1 MIHFNFLRQIS
12 DKKETISLEEIK
24 NIDEYNK
31 IRGQLFEI
39 YKTKCMNNKIYTN
52 ECKLVYNLLFGLY
65 ENDQQWRTT

>member
-24 NIDEYNK
+24 NIEEYNK

-39 YKTKCMNNKIYTN
+39 YKTN
-52 ECKLVYNLLFGLY
+52 ERYY
-65 ENDQQWRTT
+65 ATS